1 MLNELTRFLLN
12 APISFENH
20 LKKSPCLLYRNSNS
34 QLFEDLGVWGV
45 VVVQKLLNS
54 QERKGKDEPWS
65 LIHVRLL
72 DADDHQAGV

>member
-12 APISFENH
+12 TPISFENH
-20 LKKSPCLLYRNSNS
+20 LKSPGLLYRNSNS
-34 QLFEDLGVWGV
+34 QLYEDLVVWGGG
-45 VVVQKLLNS
+45 VQKLLNL

-65 LIHVRLL
+65 LTHVRLL